1 MMNEAIIIRGKT
13 EAKEWKDAPVK
24 PTIIIGVGGSGGDVL
39 LRVRKRFFERYG
51 SLSQFPIVSYLW
63 LDTDATEKEVGAGVF
78 TEQIAFSNNEKIMTV
93 VPDTTTITGDLNN
106 HPHVKSWFYP
116 GLSKLKTMTE
126 GAGQIRAY
134 SRLGFFAHYP
144 KIRNSIINAAQAVR
158 NVENIKTVRD
168 RHHLEANPADLQV
181 FFVFSV
187 AGGTG
192 SGMFLDLAFLVKD
205 IFAGQ
210 QLTSV
215 GVIMM
220 PGLFNPNEDRV
231 FANGYA
237 ALKELEHYSYDND
250 FEVTWPDMV
259 KRKLPGPPF
268 NYTYLVDRVNHAK
281 NAVEF
286 SNRELVFN
294 MVAESV
300 FKDFTQSDFAGY
312 KRGVRVNLDQY
323 MVDSYSFVHRNEN
336 GESIIDQSFR
346 MRYGSFG
353 MASITVPA
361 DRIEQACAYR
371 LAADVVDHWGSLS
384 NSEYNAASL
393 TEEVLRRVLPRI
405 NLYEGAF
412 NAEGI
417 VQQRRDIQNFL
428 RDDGHRQG
436 QTIDNLVDQ
445 SIAQAAREARENFH
459 KQKGQT
465 MAQYLRASMERELAK
480 LRHDQGDP
488 QKWGDYARAVH
499 FNKEELARASQ
510 EGLRREMGEIINE
523 QHQSVGYAVALL
535 RQLTVVLRDENR
547 EYIASFERGRNLARK
562 RSDETKRQ
570 LDQLFAEIGQHE
582 NRINWDGRKGT
593 ILAHDIERFEQLA
606 PEFLKSLLLE
616 QVRGAA
622 IDVCESVIRFIGMHE
637 KTDEGETIKAGMIGE
652 LYDLG
657 GHLSDLK
664 KRLMNRYEHFRQ
676 PSDNELSLQLY
687 DPSDIDKRYLPRYLG
702 TGEDARRNVESVGDQ
717 ILQKLQT
724 SVMDLP
730 ELLRRRGRETVEN
743 EIRDLAREPF
753 RNLKQDFDVIETL
766 WKKFP
771 EEQERIKQVRFIYE
785 KAKFWLSGGSRPR
798 SYQLHAE
805 RHKIIVGVPQ
815 QTQDPS
821 KLEEF
826 KRELSGKIRSSGD
839 PAVSIQN
846 IADKS
851 EIVFY
856 NEVGGIPINWA
867 DTVADLRHKYLQ
879 KHGEGEE
886 LHTDANEIKFED
898 LVVLTEQEREELERA
913 HECFLL
919 GVIFGEIRP
928 ERDSSGRVRYLWS
941 ETIGILK
948 RPQSLGIEQRA
959 LSELIS
965 KPVTREKILK
975 QARDKKVDVYRDRD
989 LLARFNALLTWYAQE
1004 VYPDKHVKGSD
1015 GVEHIEQS
1023 NMGRA
1028 IYKLIM
1034 EVVRTVESQELSN
1047 PQLSAREF
1055 FTKSE
1060 DYRNNLDRASKRLED
1075 GRRMLDMTPS
1085 SADGEQQAGS
1095 NGQQGSVAQV

>member
-1 MMNEAIIIRGKT
+1 MNEAIIIRGKS
-13 EAKEWKDAPVK
+13 EVKEWKHEAVK
-24 PTIIIGVGGSGGDVL
+24 PTIIIGIGGSGGDVL
-39 LRVRKRFFERYG
+39 LRIRKRFYERYG

-78 TEQIAFSNNEKIMTV
+78 TEQIAFTNNEKIMTTI
-93 VPDTTTITGDLNN
+93 PDTTTYTSDLNN
-106 HPHVKSWFYP
+106 HPHIKSWFYP

-134 SRLGFFAHYP
+134 SRLGFYHHFQEIQNA
-144 KIRNSIINAAQAVR
+144 IRAAAGKVR
-158 NVENIKTVRD
+158 SVPNTTLVRE
-168 RHHLEANPADLQV
+168 RHRLDADPADLQV
-181 FFVFSV
+181 FVVFSI

-192 SGMFLDLAFLVKD
+192 SGMYLDLAFLVKKLFKGEKLAT
-205 IFAGQ
+205 I
-210 QLTSV
+210 
-215 GVIMM
+215 GVVMM

-231 FANGYA
+231 QANGYA
-237 ALKELEHYSYDND
+237 ALKELEHYSYGND
-250 FEVTWPDMV
+250 YEVQWPGEA
-259 KRKLPGPPF
+259 KQKIEGPPF
-268 NYTYLVDRVNHAK
+268 TYAYLIDRSNQAKHSVD
-281 NAVEF
+281 F
-286 SNRELVFN
+286 SDREHIFN
-294 MVAESV
+294 MVAESI

-323 MVDSYSFVHRNEN
+323 MVDSFSFRHLNEN

-393 TEEVLRRVLPRI
+393 TEEVLRRVLPRVG
-405 NLYEGAF
+405 LYEGNI
-412 NAEGI
+412 NADGI
-417 VQQRRDIQNFL
+417 VQQRRDLQNFL

-436 QTIDNLVDQ
+436 QTMDNLIDQ
-445 SIAQAAREARENFH
+445 SVAQAAREARENVYR
-459 KQKGQT
+459 QKGQT
-465 MAQYLRASMERELAK
+465 MAQYLRAALERELAK
-480 LRHDQGDP
+480 LRRDQGDP

-499 FNKEELARASQ
+499 FNKEELSRASQ
-510 EGLRREMGEIINE
+510 ENLRKEMGEIINE

-535 RQLTVVLRDENR
+535 RQLTVVLRDDNR
-547 EYIASFERGRNLARK
+547 EYIAAFERGRNLARK

-582 NRINWDGRKGT
+582 GRINWDGRKGT
-593 ILAHDIERFEQLA
+593 ILAHDIERFETLA

-616 QVRGAA
+616 QVRSAA

-637 KTDEGETIKAGMIGE
+637 KTEEGETVKAGMIGE

-664 KRLMNRYEHFRQ
+664 NRLMNRYEHFLL
-676 PSDNELSLQLY
+676 PTKNELSLQIY
-687 DPSDIDKRYLPRYLG
+687 NPADIQKKYLPRYLG
-702 TGEDARRNVESVGDQ
+702 TGEDARRNIESVGDQ

-730 ELLRRRGRETVEN
+730 ELIRRRGRENVEN

-753 RNLKQDFDVIETL
+753 RDLKKDFDVIKSL
-766 WKKFP
+766 WERYP
-771 EEQERIKQVRFIYE
+771 EETERIRQVRAIYE
-785 KAKFWLSGGSRPR
+785 KAKFWLSGGSRSR
-798 SYQLHAE
+798 SYNLQAE
-805 RHKIIVGVPQ
+805 RHKIIVGVPEV
-815 QTQDPS
+815 TADTS

-826 KRELSGKIRSSGD
+826 KRDLEHRVRSPGD
-839 PAVSIQN
+839 PAVSVQN

-867 DTVADLRHKYLQ
+867 DNVAEMRHKYLT

-898 LVVLTEQEREELERA
+898 IVVLNEQEREELEKA

-919 GVIFGEIRP
+919 GVIFGEIKP
-928 ERDSSGRVRYLWS
+928 ERDASGRIRYLWS

-948 RPQSLGIEQRA
+948 RPVALGIEQRA

-965 KPVTREKILK
+965 KSGTREKILK
-975 QARDKKVDVYRDRD
+975 QVKDKKVDVYRDRD
-989 LLARFNALLTWYAQE
+989 QLARFNALLTWYAE
-1004 VYPDKHVKGSD
+1004 EIYPDKHIKDSD
-1015 GVEHIEQS
+1015 GAEHIEQS

-1028 IYKLIM
+1028 IHKQIM
-1034 EVVRTVESQELSN
+1034 EVVNYVESQERRGEN
-1047 PQLSAREF
+1047 PNEF
-1055 FTKSE
+1055 FALSLK
-1060 DYRNNLDRASKRLED
+1060 YRHDLDSFAPLLED
-1075 GRRMLDMTPS
+1075 GRRRMDMSRPEQTTDSGDESSS
-1085 SADGEQQAGS
+1085 SAPA
-1095 NGQQGSVAQV
+1095 